1 MTKMIPKKKK
11 FKKAKWS
18 SEEALKL
25 ADKRGE
31 VKGKGERERY
41 TQLKRQRNQKQIA
54 NIHWIMEKAK
64 KVQKNI
70 YFCFID

>member
-25 ADKRGE
+25 AEKRGE
-31 VKGKGERERY
+31 VKGKGERERH

-54 NIHWIMEKAK
+54 NIRWIMEKAK